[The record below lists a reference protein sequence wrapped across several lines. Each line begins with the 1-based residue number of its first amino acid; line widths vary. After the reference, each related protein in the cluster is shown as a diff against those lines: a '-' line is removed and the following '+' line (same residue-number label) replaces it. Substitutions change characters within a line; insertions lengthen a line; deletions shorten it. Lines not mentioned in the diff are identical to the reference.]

1 MWYVGVERMQAM
13 TGRLRRLVGL
23 SALAL
28 TLGAAAM
35 TPTAAD
41 ARGFVRVGV
50 GIGLPFYAPYYY
62 APYYAPYYTAP
73 AYYAPPPV
81 YYPPPAAPAA
91 YAPPPPPPPPAAYA
105 DPRASTAPTPLSPQ
119 ASNARQ
125 CRQYSTTTVIDG
137 SPQEAVGTACL
148 QPDGTWRIVN

>member
-1 MWYVGVERMQAM
+1 M
-13 TGRLRRLVGL
+13 

-28 TLGAAAM
+28 ALGAAAM
-35 TPTAAD
+35 APGSAD
-41 ARGFVRVGV
+41 ARGFFRVGV
-50 GIGLPFYAPYYY
+50 GFGLPFYAPYYY
-62 APYYAPYYTAP
+62 APYYAPP
-73 AYYAPPPV
+73 VYYAPPPV

-91 YAPPPPPPPPAAYA
+91 YAPPPPPPAPYA
-105 DPRASTAPTPLSPQ
+105 DPPASAAPRALSPQ
-119 ASNARQ
+119 ASNTRQ

>member
-1 MWYVGVERMQAM
+1 MSPRVS
-13 TGRLRRLVGL
+13 RLHRLVGM

-28 TLGAAAM
+28 ALGATALA
-35 TPTAAD
+35 PTSAE

-50 GIGLPFYAPYYY
+50 GIGLPFYSPYYY
-62 APYYAPYYTAP
+62 APYYAPYYAAP

-91 YAPPPPPPPPAAYA
+91 YAPPAPPPPYAAPYGDPPASA
-105 DPRASTAPTPLSPQ
+105 APPAVSPQ
-119 ASNARQ
+119 ASNGRQ